1 MKRTAG
7 TLLLGAS
14 LLVAACGSED
24 VEAQTDTDEGGQA
37 DVQADEPSGDSV
49 DDEPSE
55 DSVDDEPSEGPVADD
70 PEDIGSAESGTTRG
84 VVIVD
89 GVSYD
94 ITDVQNCE
102 PYADDIVDRQL
113 ELQGFGEHDGERL
126 QIDVYIETLAGMPYN
141 DVSWMGPEG
150 VFGGPEDANVML
162 DSSGTSVRG
171 NAVLFDSLTME
182 DTVSIEF
189 DLEVP
194 DDTYACR

>member
-7 TLLLGAS
+7 ALLLGAS

-37 DVQADEPSGDSV
+37 DVQA
-49 DDEPSE
+49 DEPSE

-126 QIDVYIETLAGMPYN
+126 QIDVYIETLAGMPVN

-189 DLEVP
+189 DLEIP

>member
-37 DVQADEPSGDSV
+37 DVQA
-49 DDEPSE
+49 DEPSE

-126 QIDVYIETLAGMPYN
+126 QIDVYIETLAGMPVN

>member
-37 DVQADEPSGDSV
+37 DVQA
-49 DDEPSE
+49 DEPSE

-126 QIDVYIETLAGMPYN
+126 QIDVYIETLAGMPFN